1 MGFPEDQSLAALEET
16 ANDIEFA
23 IELLSNNVPL

>member
-1 MGFPEDQSLAALEET
+1 MGFPEDQGLAALQET
-16 ANDIEFA
+16 GNDIEFA